1 MKLQI
6 VNPCFN
12 NPCVNG
18 GKCQLLDNSIG
29 AYICNCPPFYNGK
42 NCQICIKNHSFKNK
56 NIKNKEI
63 LIRFKCMFTLSMSKW
78 WHLYCNWNRFDIYL

>member
-1 MKLQI
+1 MKLHI

-42 NCQICIKNHSFKNK
+42 NCQICIKKSF
-56 NIKNKEI
+56 
-63 LIRFKCMFTLSMSKW
+63 F
-78 WHLYCNWNRFDIYL
+78 